1 MAVNNP
7 RVIAAPQDFR
17 SVINNTGATLVKGT
31 VVKLKTT
38 VDDEVVLPAAI
49 SDPAFG
55 VVTADILDKGV
66 GTVQIRGRCACIAGT
81 AGVVRGDK
89 LTHDSGGTFGRVF
102 TAAPA
107 GGTNNALIGLAT
119 RTQATV
125 GGLVEVELAGPGA
138 FFQG

>member
-1 MAVNNP
+1 MINNP
-7 RVIAAPQDFR
+7 RVIASPFDFR
-17 SVINNTGATLVKGT
+17 TAQNNSGATLVKGT

-38 VDDEVVLPAAI
+38 GTDDVILPTAI
-49 SDPAFG
+49 ADACFG
-55 VVTADILDKGV
+55 VVVADIPDKGV
-66 GTVQIRGRCACIAGT
+66 GTVQIRGRTACIVGT
-81 AGVVRGDK
+81 GGIVCGDK

-119 RTQATV
+119 RTNATV

-138 FFQG
+138 QIQG